1 MSSKQRTTRAA
12 RLRRHVRLRRKLRGN
27 AGRPRLAVFR
37 SNQHIYAQVIDD
49 DAGRTLAAAC
59 DLEAELRDS
68 TDAKTARA
76 QRVGTLVAQ
85 RAKQAGVQR
94 VVFDRGGFAY
104 RGRLLALASA
114 AREEGL
120 EF

>member
-1 MSSKQRTTRAA
+1 
-12 RLRRHVRLRRKLRGN
+12 V
-27 AGRPRLAVFR
+27 
-37 SNQHIYAQVIDD
+37 
-49 DAGRTLAAAC
+49 
-59 DLEAELRDS
+59 EAELRDS

-76 QRVGTLVAQ
+76 ERVGTLVAQ
-85 RAKQAGVQR
+85 RAKEAGVSR

-104 RGRLLALASA
+104 GGRVQALASA